1 MRRRCSL
8 LWPLVI
14 IVCWVK
20 VERYVVCSGSHIEN
34 WHSIVRRGLLN
45 ASNTALQVNGA
56 AYGSGI
62 YLSPTAT
69 MSFGYTK
76 NWRSL
81 TQTARHTN
89 PVNTG
94 SASVDPVIPA

>member
-1 MRRRCSL
+1 
-8 LWPLVI
+8 
-14 IVCWVK
+14 
-20 VERYVVCSGSHIEN
+20 
-34 WHSIVRRGLLN
+34 VRRGLLN

-81 TQTARHTN
+81 TQLARHTN
-89 PVNTG
+89 PVNTRSTLVDLRILATFKPINIVVNILQCLALRTIVD
-94 SASVDPVIPA
+94 SA